1 MDFTAIANA
10 AMMLNNAAGRNAKLK
25 LLNHYSNLEGFKDV
39 MKFIYDPSVATGIAD
54 AKLNKKAVVYKHLK
68 PAAIITPEQM
78 MSYLKTNNT
87 GSDADVSY
95 CWQFM
100 NQQPTDE
107 TLWLARALVTQNLRI
122 GVNASTLNAVYGKGF
137 IMKIDMMRGT
147 LYADVPNP
155 AWPMIATEK
164 LDGQRRLMIK
174 ENGRVT
180 FYTRNGL
187 IDEGYVD
194 IATEAM
200 FLPDNYMYDG
210 ELLAIGVFADSI
222 EQRQATSSL
231 ASKSGDKTGLTYNI
245 FDAVPLAA
253 VREGY
258 YQASTRH
265 RKILLAA
272 WLGDVQT
279 IAMFR
284 PDAEEV
290 LNKYKMQFTFD
301 FIKTVPVIGI
311 VTNEEE
317 MLELAEKLWQQ
328 GREGLMLNN
337 PAANYQFKQTKDMIK
352 VKRVKEYELRVID
365 IYEGTNDFV
374 GMMGGVIVDYYGHRV
389 GCGSGFS
396 VEQRKH
402 FWANRKD
409 IVGKIVEVESFG
421 ESKNKAGGRSLNCPI
436 FKRVR
441 GGA

>member
-10 AMMLNNAAGRNAKLK
+10 AMQLANATGRNAKMRLLK
-25 LLNHYSNLEGFKDV
+25 HYETLEGFKDV
-39 MKFIYDPSVATGIAD
+39 MKFIYDPAVATGIAD
-54 AKLNKKAVVYKHLK
+54 AKLNKKAVVYQHLQA
-68 PAAIITPEQM
+68 PVVIGPYEM

-147 LYADVPNP
+147 LYGDVTKTT
-155 AWPMIATEK
+155 WPMIATEK
-164 LDGQRRLMIK
+164 LDGQRRLLVK
-174 ENGRVT
+174 DNGRIT
-180 FYTRNGL
+180 IYTRNGL

-194 IATEAM
+194 IVTEAM

-210 ELLAIGVFADSI
+210 ELLAIGNFADSI
-222 EQRQATSSL
+222 EQRQVTSSL
-231 ASKSGDKTGLTYNI
+231 ASKAGIKKDLTYNI
-245 FDAVPLAA
+245 FDAVPIAA

-265 RKILLAA
+265 RKLMLAA
-272 WLGDVQT
+272 WFGDVQT
-279 IAMFR
+279 IAQFR
-284 PDAEEV
+284 NDAEAV
-290 LNKYKMQFTFD
+290 VKQYNLPFTFD
-301 FIKTVPVIGI
+301 LIKPVPVLKI
-311 VTNEEE
+311 VTSEEE
-317 MLELAEKLWQQ
+317 MLELAEKLWAG

-337 PAANYQFKQTKDMIK
+337 PTANYQFKQTKDMLK
-352 VKRVKEYELRVID
+352 VKRVKEYDLRVID

-374 GMMGGVIVDYYGHRV
+374 GMMGGVIVEYKGYRV

-396 VEQRKH
+396 VDQRKQ
-402 FWANRKD
+402 FWANKRD
-409 IVGKIVEVESFG
+409 IVGKLVEVESFG
-421 ESKNKAGGRSLNCPI
+421 ESKNKTGGLSLNCPI
-436 FKRVR
+436 FKRIK